1 MLGGYTPVRLN
12 DVWCSQDGANWS
24 QLVGRAAWRERN
36 LPCALAFDDQM
47 WLFGGFHTS
56 KTDPCN
62 DVWSS
67 ADGVSWTGHQAP
79 WPTRHE
85 PGCLVHDGKL
95 WFFGG
100 YGNVLYNDV
109 WVHEKPG

>member
-1 MLGGYTPVRLN
+1 MVWRRVAEHAAWYPRDSMGKVVFGDRMWMLGGFARGN
-12 DVWCSQDGANWS
+12 
-24 QLVGRAAWRERN
+24 R
-36 LPCALAFDDQM
+36 
-47 WLFGGFHTS
+47 
-56 KTDPCN
+56 N

-67 ADGVSWTGHQAP
+67 ADGVTWTGHQAP